1 MLPFLPGIPG
11 DWESFGIMLG
21 EDMRSDSPDVRESAQ
36 RCIDV
41 LLDYINAKLRD
52 QVRV

>member
-1 MLPFLPGIPG
+1 VLPILPGIP
-11 DWESFGIMLG
+11 DNWESFGIMLG
-21 EDMRSDSPDVRESAQ
+21 EDQRSDNPDVRESAQ

-52 QVRV
+52 QVVV